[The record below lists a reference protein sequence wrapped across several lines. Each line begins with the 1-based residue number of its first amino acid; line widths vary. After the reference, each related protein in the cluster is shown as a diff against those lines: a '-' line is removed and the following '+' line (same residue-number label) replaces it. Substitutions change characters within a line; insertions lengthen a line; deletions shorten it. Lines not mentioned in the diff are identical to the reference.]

1 MNQMKLGVA
10 CRVFDSSIKRALDR
24 AAELG
29 VSGVQIDARHDMRP
43 EQLSNTGRR
52 QFLHGLSERGLRVGS
67 VTFPLRRRLYDPD
80 QISPRIEA
88 LKTALSYA
96 YELKSS
102 ILTIPIGRIPHP
114 EDDGPSFDAL
124 VEVLNDLA
132 SHGNRVGTTLSITPG
147 PDTADTLQKL
157 LDRVQQGRIGIDL
170 DPASAVLAGESAA
183 QAYRTLHQSVTH
195 VRIRDAQRDLDGMG
209 QETPVGRGAVAW
221 DELLALLDEAAY
233 SGWLMVDRT
242 SGSNRSGDA
251 THAIQYMRS
260 LGVS

>member
-1 MNQMKLGVA
+1 
-10 CRVFDSSIKRALDR
+10 
-24 AAELG
+24 
-29 VSGVQIDARHDMRP
+29 VQIDARHDMRP
-43 EQLSNTGRR
+43 EHVSNTGRR

-80 QISPRIEA
+80 QISPRIDA

-96 YELKSS
+96 YDLKAS
-102 ILTIPIGRIPHP
+102 ILTIPIGRVPHP
-114 EDDGPSFDAL
+114 EDDGPSFDTL

-157 LDRVQQGRIGIDL
+157 LNRVQQGRVGIDL
-170 DPASAVLAGESAA
+170 DPASAILAGESAA
-183 QAYRTLHQSVTH
+183 QAYRTLHQYVTH
-195 VRIRDAQRDLDGMG
+195 VRVRDAQRDLDGMG
-209 QETPVGRGAVAW
+209 QETPVGMGAVAW

-242 SGSNRSGDA
+242 SGSNRSGDTA
-251 THAIQYMRS
+251 HAVQYMRS